1 MWNEQARSWRR
12 KNKRGV
18 SPIIATIL
26 LVAITVVLAAVLYIL
41 ISGFTKGP
49 GNTPLGTAF
58 TYGSASQT
66 SNAAAPTFCA
76 VAAGISDWCD
86 NLPVGSAGGGITA
99 ASLNFAIRD
108 VNGNPVSFTHG
119 TPAIQLESGTTAG
132 SLATYSFAT
141 GTWTAGGTT
150 PLSTSQIIVLDTG
163 CAVSGANLCSP
174 LPTGEVLVALGVGS
188 YSGQVQVTLL

>member
-1 MWNEQARSWRR
+1 MWNEKVRSWRK

-58 TYGSASQT
+58 AYGSPAQT
-66 SNAAAPTFCA
+66 SNAQAATFCA
-76 VAAGISDWCD
+76 VQTAISDYCE

-99 ASLNFAIRD
+99 AALSFSIRD
-108 VNGNPVSFTHG
+108 SSGNVIAFTHG
-119 TPAIQLESGTTAG
+119 TPSVQLESAG
-132 SLATYSFAT
+132 GASLATYSFT
-141 GTWTAGGTT
+141 SQSWTSGGTT
-150 PLSTSQIIVLDTG
+150 GLSTTQTLVLDTG
-163 CAVSGANLCSP
+163 CTVSGANVCSP
-174 LPTGEVLVALGVGS
+174 SVTGLVMLALGVGS
-188 YSGQVQVTLL
+188 YSGSVQVTLV

>member
-1 MWNEQARSWRR
+1 MWSEKARSWRR

-66 SNAAAPTFCA
+66 SHASAPTFCA
-76 VAAGISDWCD
+76 VAVGISDWCD

-99 ASLNFAIRD
+99 SSLSFAIRD
-108 VNGNPVSFTHG
+108 SSGNPVSFSSG
-119 TPAIQLESGTTAG
+119 TPSIQLESASGASIG
-132 SLATYSFAT
+132 TYSFTTA
-141 GTWTAGGTT
+141 TWTSGGTIS
-150 PLSTSQIIVLDTG
+150 LSTTQTLVLDTG
-163 CAVSGANLCSP
+163 CTVSGASLCSP
-174 LPTGEVLVALGVGS
+174 IPTGEVLVALGVGS
-188 YSGQVQVTLL
+188 YSGQVQVTLV

>member
-1 MWNEQARSWRR
+1 MWTEKARSWRR

-49 GNTPLGTAF
+49 GNTPLGTAYTF
-58 TYGSASQT
+58 GSASQT
-66 SNAAAPTFCA
+66 SNTAAPTFCA
-76 VAAGISDWCD
+76 AVAGVSDWCD

-99 ASLNFAIRD
+99 SSLNFAIRD

-119 TPAIQLESGTTAG
+119 TPSIQLESASGTSVG
-132 SLATYSFAT
+132 TYSFAT
-141 GTWTAGGTT
+141 ASWTAGGTT
-150 PLSTSQIIVLDTG
+150 SLSTSQIIVLDTG
-163 CAVSGANLCSP
+163 CTVSGADLCSP
-174 LPTGEVLVALGVGS
+174 IPTGEVLVALGVGS

>member
-1 MWNEQARSWRR
+1 MWTEKARSWRR

-58 TYGSASQT
+58 TYGSATQT
-66 SNAAAPTFCA
+66 SNGAAATFCA
-76 VAAGISDWCD
+76 AAVGISDWCD

-99 ASLNFAIRD
+99 SSLNFAIRD
-108 VNGNPVSFTHG
+108 ANGNPVSFTHG
-119 TPAIQLESGTTAG
+119 TPSIQLESSSGT
-132 SLATYSFAT
+132 SLGTYSFTT
-141 GTWTAGGTT
+141 GTWTVGGTT
-150 PLSTSQIIVLDTG
+150 SLSTTQTLVLDTG
-163 CAVSGANLCSP
+163 CTVSGANLCSP
-174 LPTGEVLVALGVGS
+174 IPTGEVLVALGVGS
-188 YSGQVQVTLL
+188 YSGQVQVTLV